1 MEQLTE
7 MDNNFLQQESG
18 ATPMHISPVIVYDQS
33 HRPGGKVRFK
43 EVLTVF
49 ERNLHKSAIFRRK
62 LAGGALG
69 LDTPY
74 WVEDPNF
81 DLEFHVRHLAL
92 PKPGDWRQFCIL
104 LSRLQARGLDMKR
117 PLWEAYVIEG
127 LNDVEGLPEN
137 SFALMI
143 KIHHAAIDGVS
154 GAEILT
160 AIHSLTDEIEP
171 KEVIDTWRGEPD
183 PAPWK
188 VWSRAYLNN
197 LKRPVRFFETVGS
210 LVPAVIK
217 ANRLSPTRG
226 AKDPRK
232 PLVAK
237 TRFNGLVS
245 STRVTDAL
253 IMDLDE
259 IKALRS
265 ALDGEVTVN
274 DIMVSIVSGAL
285 RKYLSSKNELPD
297 SSLSCGAPMSI
308 RSERNSE
315 SKGNQISMMKINM
328 ATDIEDPIA
337 RLRAVN
343 INSQQSKKYSGN
355 LGSNVIMEISE
366 MFVPQVL
373 GWSLQAA
380 SQAVARTDIP
390 LPFHVIVSN
399 VPGPQFPLYLAG
411 AKVHLMTGIGPLLHM
426 MGLFHA
432 VISGAGKI
440 TINFVSCREMLPDP
454 DFYKQCLL
462 ESYTALIAA
471 GRQLEK
477 KRQRSAASSAAK
489 KPPANASGKA
499 SSKST
504 GKATAKT
511 SAKTTARAAARNAP
525 TGKAAAKK
533 RAKSR
538 TGTASRKATASAARR
553 ASAATSTAK
562 RKPGGGRGSKNVA
575 SKSS

>member
-7 MDNNFLQQESG
+7 MDNNFLQQESN
-18 ATPMHISPVIVYDQS
+18 ATPMHISSVIVYDQS
-33 HRPGGKVRFK
+33 HRSGGKVRFK
-43 EVLTVF
+43 EILTVF

-62 LAGGALG
+62 LAGGAYG

-137 SFALMI
+137 SFAIMI

-171 KEVIDTWRGEPD
+171 KEVVDTWRGEPD

-188 VWSRAYLNN
+188 VWSRAYVNN
-197 LKRPVRFFETVGS
+197 LKRPVRFFETLGS

-232 PLVAK
+232 TLVAK
-237 TRFNGLVS
+237 TRFNGMIS

-253 IMDLDE
+253 IMDLDQ
-259 IKALRS
+259 IKAIRN
-265 ALDGEVTVN
+265 ALDGEATIN
-274 DIMVSIVSGAL
+274 DIVVSIVAGAL
-285 RKYLSSKNELPD
+285 RKYLGSKNELPD

-308 RSERNSE
+308 RDERNSE

-343 INSQQSKKYSGN
+343 VNSQQSKKYSNN
-355 LGSNVIMEISE
+355 LGSSVIMEISE
-366 MFVPQVL
+366 MIVPQVL
-373 GWSLQAA
+373 GWSMQAA

-390 LPFHVIVSN
+390 LPFHTIVSN

-454 DFYKQCLL
+454 DFYKECLTK
-462 ESYTALIAA
+462 SYNELTAAA
-471 GRQLEK
+471 ERHEK
-477 KRQRSAASSAAK
+477 KRQANAAKSTAKTSGKSTAKNITKSAAK
-489 KPPANASGKA
+489 KSARKRP
-499 SSKST
+499 SKT
-504 GKATAKT
+504 GAT
-511 SAKTTARAAARNAP
+511 KTTAKATSKPTKAAARKADSAP
-525 TGKAAAKK
+525 KLKAAP
-533 RAKSR
+533 
-538 TGTASRKATASAARR
+538 
-553 ASAATSTAK
+553 K
-562 RKPGGGRGSKNVA
+562 RKPSRPKTAKSA
-575 SKSS
+575 SK